1 MGSATY
7 NVLGMAGFAHRR
19 SRRNWRSSA
28 KANPSFIVAVKKI
41 ANVADLGFV
50 GSAGGRH
57 MPKPYECRNLIEVSL
72 VAAPLW
78 LYKPGSGRQKQR

>member
-1 MGSATY
+1 
-7 NVLGMAGFAHRR
+7 
-19 SRRNWRSSA
+19 
-28 KANPSFIVAVKKI
+28 VAVKKI

>member
-28 KANPSFIVAVKKI
+28 KVNPSFIVAVKKI

-72 VAAPLW
+72 VAGPVVALQARP
-78 LYKPGSGRQKQR
+78 GRQKQR

>member
-7 NVLGMAGFAHRR
+7 NVLGMTGFAHRR

-28 KANPSFIVAVKKI
+28 NVNPSFIVAVKKI